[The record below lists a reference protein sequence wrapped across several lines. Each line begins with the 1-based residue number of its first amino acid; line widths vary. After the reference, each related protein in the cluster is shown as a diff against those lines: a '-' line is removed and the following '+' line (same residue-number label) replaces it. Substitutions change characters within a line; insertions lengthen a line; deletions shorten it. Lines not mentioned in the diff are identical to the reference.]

1 MNLILLGLLAG
12 LDNVQVAAAL
22 GVAGL
27 APRRR
32 ALLAAMFALTESL
45 SPILG
50 VVLADQLGTR
60 LGFSFAGI
68 GPYVVLGCGAA
79 IVLLALFGGDD
90 ADDNAA
96 KRLAN
101 SRWTLFG
108 LPLSLSI
115 DNVFVGISAGTLG
128 YPPLLAAAAIG
139 GISALLC
146 VAGIAFG
153 DRLHRL
159 VPRRPELVSGGAL
172 IAIAASMWIRN

>member
-1 MNLILLGLLAG
+1 MKLILLGLLAG
-12 LDNVQVAAAL
+12 MDNVQVAAAL

-27 APRRR
+27 TPRRR
-32 ALLAAMFALTESL
+32 VLLALMFALTESL
-45 SPILG
+45 SPVLG
-50 VVLADQLGTR
+50 VVLADQLHKR

-68 GPYVVLGCGAA
+68 GPYVVLACGAA
-79 IVLLALFGGDD
+79 IVLLALFDRDDD
-90 ADDNAA
+90 AA
-96 KRLAN
+96 KLAN

-108 LPLSLSI
+108 LPLSLSF
-115 DNVFVGISAGTLG
+115 DNLFMGISAATLG

-159 VPRRPELVSGGAL
+159 IPKRPELVSGAVL
-172 IAIAASMWIRN
+172 IAIAASMWIRS